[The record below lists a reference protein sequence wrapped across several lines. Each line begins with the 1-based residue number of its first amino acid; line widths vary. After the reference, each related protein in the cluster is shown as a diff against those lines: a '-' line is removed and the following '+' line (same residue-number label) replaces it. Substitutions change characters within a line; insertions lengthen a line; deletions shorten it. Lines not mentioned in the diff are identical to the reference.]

1 MGHHPASTAQ
11 ARAPKR
17 HLHSAR
23 SPKGPVHAGSLRSTV
38 LNWEDLVLKQCIP
51 ILSLRGVHTITSL
64 DAVQADPGPCP
75 TTQLLSLL
83 LPYHG
88 FLHPPSV
95 PSPPVQ
101 ASCANATPFQWSI
114 LFHWK
119 TFGNLL
125 LVLYSAIWQL
135 LGILYSWVT
144 LLRSVHW
151 WWSAQTGN
159 SQIKRCHLQARPQF
173 SFNCCDLNSKETD
186 ITLKNSQQVSL
197 SSSVIKD

>member
-101 ASCANATPFQWSI
+101 ASCTNATPFQWSI

-125 LVLYSAIWQL
+125 LVLYSADYLTIIRYPIFLGHPSQICSLVVECSDWEFTDKEVSPPSKATVFFQL
-135 LGILYSWVT
+135 L
-144 LLRSVHW
+144 
-151 WWSAQTGN
+151 
-159 SQIKRCHLQARPQF
+159 
-173 SFNCCDLNSKETD
+173 
-186 ITLKNSQQVSL
+186 
-197 SSSVIKD
+197 